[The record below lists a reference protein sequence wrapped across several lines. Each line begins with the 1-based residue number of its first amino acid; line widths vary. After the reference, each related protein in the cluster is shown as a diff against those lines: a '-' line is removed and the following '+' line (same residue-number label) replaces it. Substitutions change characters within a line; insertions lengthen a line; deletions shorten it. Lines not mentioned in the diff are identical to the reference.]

1 MKSSNRVI
9 VSLAVAAVLSACSAA
24 PPRNEALETARV
36 MIPEVEQSP
45 RAGVAAMDIANAR
58 SSLDAANRLEAAKA
72 KRPDVD
78 FEAENA
84 VLSAQIANEKILTAQ
99 ANEQIA
105 SGTAQRQTVL
115 LQARERDAQRNAEL
129 AGDARRAA
137 DAAQSRGD
145 AAQLRADSLEAQ
157 LADLKLQKTERGLVL
172 TLGDVLFD
180 TNQSTL
186 KSGAYG
192 TLDRLATALREK
204 SGRKVLIEGHTDNV
218 GSDET
223 NQALSQRRAQSVLSA
238 LTQRG
243 VAGDQLTAIGKG
255 EGFPVASN
263 DDANGRQANR
273 RVELIFTED
282 QPRIAADQP

>member
-1 MKSSNRVI
+1 MKSNNQGVLA
-9 VSLAVAAVLSACSAA
+9 LAVAAVLSACSAA
-24 PPRNEALETARV
+24 PPPNESLETARI
-36 MIPEVEQSP
+36 MIPEVEKSP

-58 SSLDAANRLEAAKA
+58 RSLDAANRLAADKA
-72 KRPDVD
+72 KRSDIE

-84 VLSAQIANEKILTAQ
+84 LLSAQIASEKILTAQ
-99 ANEQIA
+99 ANDEIA
-105 SGTAQRQTVL
+105 DGSAQRQAVL
-115 LQARERDAQRNAEL
+115 LQARERESQRSAEQV
-129 AGDARRAA
+129 G
-137 DAAQSRGD
+137 

-157 LADLKLQKTERGLVL
+157 LADLKVKKTERGLVL
-172 TLGDVLFD
+172 TLGDVLFE

-186 KSGAYG
+186 QSGAYG

-218 GSDET
+218 GSEDS
-223 NQALSQRRAQSVLSA
+223 NQQLSQRRARSVQSA

-243 VAGDQLTAIGKG
+243 VAGDQIMAVGKG
-255 EGFPVASN
+255 ESSPIASN
-263 DDANGRQANR
+263 DDAAGRQANR

>member
-1 MKSSNRVI
+1 MKSNNRVV

-24 PPRNEALETARV
+24 PPPNEALETARV

-45 RAGVAAMDIANAR
+45 RAGVAAMDISNAR
-58 SSLDAANRLEAAKA
+58 SSLDAANRLAAAKA
-72 KRPDVD
+72 KRSDVD
-78 FEAENA
+78 FEAQNA

-99 ANEQIA
+99 ANDEIA
-105 SGTAQRQTVL
+105 NGTAQRQTVL
-115 LQARERDAQRNAEL
+115 LQARELESQRNAQQ
-129 AGDARRAA
+129 A
-137 DAAQSRGD
+137 DS
-145 AAQLRADSLEAQ
+145 AQLRADSLEAQ

-180 TNQSTL
+180 TNRSTL

-192 TLDRLATALREK
+192 TLDRLATALRDD
-204 SGRKVLIEGHTDNV
+204 SGRNVVIEGHTDNV

-223 NQALSQRRAQSVLSA
+223 NQELSQRRAQSVLSA

-243 VAGDQLTAIGKG
+243 VAGGQLTAIGKG
-255 EGFPVASN
+255 ENFPVASN
-263 DDANGRQANR
+263 DDASGRQSNR

-282 QPRIAADQP
+282 QPRIVADQP